1 MAKSYKLKD
10 NNYIDSSGITHNRE
24 NLKDIINNGL
34 LRESKGDLNNA
45 TETGIYW
52 FNPEVNNIPQSAP
65 YGNILTI
72 VAPGNKFEQGSWWI
86 IQIAFTTYNSIL
98 IRNSTNGTTWTSW
111 TQV

>member
-1 MAKSYKLKD
+1 MSRSYKLKD

-34 LRESKGDLNNA
+34 LRDHKGDLNNA

-52 FNPEVNNIPQSAP
+52 FSPVVNNIPQSDT

-86 IQIAFTTYNSIL
+86 IQIAFTTFNSIFM
-98 IRNSTNGTTWTSW
+98 RNSTNGTTWTNW